1 MNIILYPNA
10 KLNLGLRVTEKR
22 PDGFHNLETVFVPF
36 MGLQDIL
43 EITESDTFSF
53 QAYGLPYDLPD
64 NNQENEICVRAFRLL
79 ESDYKLPPVD
89 IHLYK
94 NIPIG
99 AGMGGGSADGAFTLM
114 GLNRL
119 FQLNLS
125 DEKLMEYAGRL
136 GSDCPFFVL
145 NQPMYG
151 EGKGDE
157 LQPFCSDVLTQV
169 LNADAYEIRLVTPG
183 IHVST
188 PVAYRGITPRRAF
201 GTPKPEGEMDL
212 REILRLPIEQWKD
225 LLENDFEKTV
235 FANFPELARIKQE
248 LYEQGAVY
256 AAMSG
261 SGSTMFGI
269 FRK

>member
-22 PDGFHNLETVFVPF
+22 PDGFHNLETVFVPY

-43 EITESDTFSF
+43 EITESDHFSF
-53 QAYGLPYDLPD
+53 QSYGRPYELPD

-125 DEKLMEYAGRL
+125 EEQLMEYAGRL

-157 LQPFCSDVLTQV
+157 LQPFCSTVLTSV
-169 LNADAYEIRLVTPG
+169 LEGKDFEIRLITPG

-212 REILRLPIEQWKD
+212 RDILRLPIEQWKD

>member
-1 MNIILYPNA
+1 MALTIASL
-10 KLNLGLRVTEKR
+10 T
-22 PDGFHNLETVFVPF
+22 T
-36 MGLQDIL
+36 
-43 EITESDTFSF
+43 S
-53 QAYGLPYDLPD
+53 
-64 NNQENEICVRAFRLL
+64 
-79 ESDYKLPPVD
+79 
-89 IHLYK
+89 
-94 NIPIG
+94 IPIP
-99 AGMGGGSADGAFTLM
+99 L
-114 GLNRL
+114 
-119 FQLNLS
+119 LNLS
-125 DEKLMEYAGRL
+125 LAAIDK
-136 GSDCPFFVL
+136 
-145 NQPMYG
+145 
-151 EGKGDE
+151 

-169 LNADAYEIRLVTPG
+169 LNADAYATRLVTPG

-212 REILRLPIEQWKD
+212 RDILRLPIEQWKD